1 MPPPSSH
8 RKVICSAVTDVGRGV
23 LRHFFGGIS
32 FSRLLAVL
40 YCLSSCTL
48 LPPPPPS
55 PPNWVC
61 INSTDQLQLLL
72 LLPCNYWAVV
82 VCTKAC

>member
-1 MPPPSSH
+1 MLGVGCC
-8 RKVICSAVTDVGRGV
+8 VI
-23 LRHFFGGIS
+23 F
-32 FSRLLAVL
+32 LAASPFPASWL